1 MNSYQEFSKLFG
13 DGGDDIVQVHLR
25 SSSNGSQILAWD
37 PLAVADC
44 DKLAAW
50 LPKYKRGCLVR
61 WWELKPIEEIESML
75 LDLPL
80 RPETYR
86 ELTEL
91 TRTLLVEVQ
100 EINNKTNQKVE
111 R

>member
-1 MNSYQEFSKLFG
+1 MNAYQEFCKLFG

-37 PLAVADC
+37 PHEVAIYG
-44 DKLAAW
+44 KFVAW
-50 LPKYKRGCLVR
+50 LQKYKRGCLVR

>member
-1 MNSYQEFSKLFG
+1 MNAYQVFSKLFG

-37 PLAVADC
+37 PLTVEDC

-80 RPETYR
+80 SPDANG
-86 ELTEL
+86 
-91 TRTLLVEVQ
+91 
-100 EINNKTNQKVE
+100 EIFYFILALKSYQ
-111 R
+111 

>member
-1 MNSYQEFSKLFG
+1 MNAYQEFCKLFG
-13 DGGDDIVQVHLR
+13 DGGDDIVQFHLR

-37 PLAVADC
+37 PRAVADTG
-44 DKLAAW
+44 KFVAW
-50 LPKYKRGCLVR
+50 LHKYKRGCLVR

-80 RPETYR
+80 RPETYG

-91 TRTLLVEVQ
+91 TRTLLVQVQ
-100 EINNKTNQKVE
+100 EIKNKRK